1 MRSSKRR
8 RRRLRTSPHRRSWLP
23 CRPWTAQRLRP
34 QPRNANAG
42 ASAGGRARM
51 DEPVRRLVLALV
63 GAVALTAERAD
74 ELADSLAERGGMS
87 KDEVRAFIDEA
98 TTRWRGDAVRVG
110 ERAGATLNGAFRELG
125 LVTRDEWDE
134 LELRVAQIEH
144 RLRLVES
151 RPRAVP
157 PASS

>member
-1 MRSSKRR
+1 MSPRP
-8 RRRLRTSPHRRSWLP
+8 RLHPS
-23 CRPWTAQRLRP
+23 RPWTVLQLPLRP
-34 QPRNANAG
+34 RSGSNA
-42 ASAGGRARM
+42 ASAGAHVRM

-74 ELADSLAERGGMS
+74 ELADSLAQRGGMN
-87 KDEVRAFIDEA
+87 KDEVRSWIDEA

-125 LVTRDEWDE
+125 LVTREEWDE
-134 LELRVAQIEH
+134 LELRVAQLEH

-157 PASS
+157 PPGS